1 MDLLEKIVFLEK
13 EAAQFGFRW
22 ENAKQIMAQIE
33 SEYHEVN
40 EHLPNLAKNSVNRDL
55 QEEIGDLLHA
65 VFSLCVFC
73 QFDPKE
79 TLNQTLIKFERRL
92 KAVKQLA
99 VSRGETNLEGYSFT
113 QLMELWEQAKRIANN
128 S

>member
-1 MDLLEKIVFLEK
+1 MDLLEKVVLLEN

-40 EHLPNLAKNSVNRDL
+40 EHLLNLAKTPLNADL

-79 TLNQTLIKFERRL
+79 TLNLTLLKFERRL
-92 KAVKQLA
+92 LAVKQLTIN
-99 VSRGETNLEGYSFT
+99 RGETNLEGYTFT
-113 QLMELWEQAKRIANN
+113 QLMELWEQAKKIADR
-128 S
+128 